1 VRWVPREREEREGG
15 ADGFLKPWRLG
26 GIGKKRKGRGACGRV
41 HVDGEGGR
49 ERGPWRGVGSAGR
62 LAAAPGRRAQ
72 AAPLP
77 REQGRATCLGDM
89 GGCRCRANR
98 GGQHAWATRAAD
110 ARDWGEERPG
120 DSGVVRERAKK
131 TEAGQRRGSDMRA
144 RAAQRLAA
152 QFKLGLSRNQNSN
165 EIKLISNSFRL

>member
-1 VRWVPREREEREGG
+1 VSTWTEKEEEKGG
-15 ADGFLKPWRLG
+15 PGVAS
-26 GIGKKRKGRGACGRV
+26 AA
-41 HVDGEGGR
+41 
-49 ERGPWRGVGSAGR
+49 RGVWQRPPS
-62 LAAAPGRRAQ
+62 RRAQ

-77 REQGRATCLGDM
+77 RKQGRATCLGDM

-131 TEAGQRRGSDMRA
+131 TEAGQRRGSDTRA

-152 QFKLGLSRNQNSN
+152 RFKLCLSRNQNSN
-165 EIKLISNSFRL
+165 EIKLISNSFKL